1 MGIEKAAPFVSFI
14 LGTVIGSFL
23 NVCIYRLPRKES
35 IISPPS
41 HCPSCNESIAWY
53 DNVPIFGWLM
63 LKGKCRK
70 CGNPISAEYPIVE
83 FVTGLMFLL
92 TYLRYGL
99 SPYLPLFLILF
110 SAFLVI
116 AFIDFKHQIIPDMIT
131 LPGIA
136 VGIAASFA
144 LNHITPKGSIIG
156 LLVGGGLFFLI
167 ALLSRG
173 GMGGG
178 DIKLMAMIGTFVGWP
193 GVAVTTMIGSTLG
206 AIIGIA
212 LMILGKKGRKS
223 QIPFGPFLVIGAVIY
238 ILWGGH
244 IIRWYL
250 YSI

>member
-1 MGIEKAAPFVSFI
+1 MGIAKIAPFMSFI
-14 LGTVIGSFL
+14 LGSVIGSFL

-53 DNVPIFGWLM
+53 DNIPIFGWLM
-63 LKGKCRK
+63 LRGKCRK
-70 CGNPISAEYPIVE
+70 CGNPISPEYPIVE
-83 FVTGLMFLL
+83 FVTGLLFLF

-99 SPYLPLFLILF
+99 SPYLPMFLLLF

-116 AFIDFKHQIIPDMIT
+116 ALIDFKHQIIPDMIT

-144 LNHITPKGSIIG
+144 LNHITPKASIIG

-212 LMILGKKGRKS
+212 LMIMGKKGRKS
-223 QIPFGPFLVIGAVIY
+223 QIPFGPFLVIGAAIY